1 MKEKVVQPTFSV
13 GAEGKHLLP
22 FPHKIVVQKQKVPQ
36 VGNFHRQTYGSCP
49 EWYHLGIKFLYN
61 VQF

>member
-1 MKEKVVQPTFSV
+1 MKEKVVWPTFYV

-22 FPHKIVVQKQKVPQ
+22 FPHKIDLQKDKAPQ
-36 VGNFHRQTYGSCP
+36 VGNFHRQTHGSCP
-49 EWYHLGIKFLYN
+49 DGYHLEIKFLYN